1 MSRLA
6 VLDEKSGQELKI
18 RKIAHAPIEADPA
31 ASLAAILGRP
41 FPGIELFDRVADTVF
56 FIKDQEARYVAVND
70 TLANR
75 CRFTGKSALIGRKA
89 SEVFA
94 APLGE
99 RFEAQDLKVIAE
111 GLSIR
116 AKMER
121 HLYPDGS
128 EGWCLTWKEPLIDA
142 SGIIRGLAGI
152 SRDAPALS
160 GSAPVSAALSA
171 TLAYIDDHLD
181 EPLRIPDLA
190 ARAGLSP
197 FQFDQRIR
205 TIFGFSAGQYL
216 SRLRID
222 RACDRLRHS
231 DASLSEL
238 ALECGYADQAA
249 FTRKFHKTVGLTPSA
264 YRTATARG
272 RKRGLPRAG
281 FR

>member
-6 VLDEKSGQELKI
+6 VLDEKAGQELKI
-18 RKIAHAPIEADPA
+18 RKIVGATIEADPA
-31 ASLAAILGRP
+31 VSFAAILGRP
-41 FPGIELFDRVADTVF
+41 FPGLELFDRVADTVF
-56 FIKDQEARYVAVND
+56 FIKDHEARYVAVNE
-70 TLANR
+70 TLAHR
-75 CRFTGKSALIGRKA
+75 CRFAGKSALIGRKA

-116 AKMER
+116 GRMER

-142 SGIIRGLAGI
+142 SGVIRGLAGI

-171 TLAYIDDHLD
+171 TLGYIDDHLD

-231 DASLSEL
+231 DAFLSEL
-238 ALECGYADQAA
+238 ALECGYADQAD
-249 FTRKFHKTVGLTPSA
+249 RKSVV
-264 YRTATARG
+264 
-272 RKRGLPRAG
+272 
-281 FR
+281 